1 MCLCCPFKLFEPD
14 YQFWRN
20 FVRKLCNINTQM
32 RMYQSSAPN
41 KTNMRT
47 KEIVR
52 RNRKGHS
59 FLQYSQMTFGVIKLV
74 VKELFLLDYKTP
86 TWQQSEIYVFFFCL
100 MLKTNKPVEPGVL
113 NSLQKHVID
122 TRTRCK

>member
-1 MCLCCPFKLFEPD
+1 
-14 YQFWRN
+14 
-20 FVRKLCNINTQM
+20 
-32 RMYQSSAPN
+32 MYQSSAPN